1 MYPGAQEIG
10 GSGDLDYPRAGAP
23 ELLGDRLRQ
32 RVITADDDFAVHDL
46 ALLTRTR
53 LWFRKL
59 ADKVSRDIRPLLCVL
74 RHSVYYASTI
84 ASA

>member
-1 MYPGAQEIG
+1 
-10 GSGDLDYPRAGAP
+10 
-23 ELLGDRLRQ
+23 
-32 RVITADDDFAVHDL
+32 VHDL